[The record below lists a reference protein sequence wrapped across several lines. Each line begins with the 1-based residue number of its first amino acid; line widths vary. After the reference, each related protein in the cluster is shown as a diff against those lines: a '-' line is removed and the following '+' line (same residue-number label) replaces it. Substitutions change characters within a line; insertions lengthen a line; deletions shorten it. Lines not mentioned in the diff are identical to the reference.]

1 MSDEAA
7 NPAGS
12 SNRGMNP
19 VSPKLAT
26 ARYLGRLPWI
36 AVVLLVFA
44 VLGVVLS
51 PWFHVGTA
59 VLLLLLSWQ
68 LWLIPAQVRLLGW
81 RETEDELLITKGR
94 LWHTFTVIPYGRIQ
108 YVDVTAGPIERSLG
122 MKTLQLHTASATSDA
137 SVQGLPAETADALRD
152 RLAVKARERMSGL

>member
-7 NPAGS
+7 QRMNIS
-12 SNRGMNP
+12 HRGMHP
-19 VSPKLAT
+19 VSPKLTT

-36 AVVLLVFA
+36 LIPVIVFA
-44 VLGVVLS
+44 VLGIVFS
-51 PWFHVGTA
+51 PWFHLGA
-59 VLLLLLSWQ
+59 VAFLALLLWQ
-68 LWLIPAQVRLLGW
+68 VWLIPAQVRLLGW
-81 RETEDELLITKGR
+81 QETEDELLITKGR

-122 MKTLQLHTASATSDA
+122 MKTLELHTASATSDSA
-137 SVQGLPAETADALRD
+137 VEGLPAETADALRD